1 MDLGGDQRCIV
12 IGAGVAGAA
21 CARTLAERG
30 WHVEVMDTS
39 AEPAQAASSVPVGIL
54 SCHVSP
60 DDNPLS
66 QLTRKGL
73 ELTLR
78 YLQQHLKQGEDWSPV
93 GVLERRWAEQP
104 HAKKPWVH
112 DEPDSPWQ
120 GFVSR
125 APLELLEQAGLPIE
139 PSQDLW
145 QPKGAW
151 VKPQAFVRSLLSH
164 PNITFSGQHE
174 IDSLSYETET
184 AEWVLRIKHHIH
196 IPNMGSSYTFTT
208 SSTPM
213 VVIATGADT
222 PEMLYNWFQAD
233 DRGMHPIAGQVT
245 WGVQDP
251 ALPSAL
257 PPFAVNGHGSFVAHV
272 PTASGKAWF
281 TGATFERHQFMV
293 QNQAQG
299 HQDNLNRL
307 SQLLPKA
314 HAAVA
319 STHPAH
325 APFQSWTGVR
335 CATLNRLPKLGSLNL
350 EKKPGL
356 FLCAGLGSRGLTT
369 GLLCAEVVANQMEG
383 RSQTL
388 TASMIQ
394 AMRGT

>member
-1 MDLGGDQRCIV
+1 MDFGGDQRCIV

-78 YLQQHLKQGEDWSPV
+78 YLQQNLKQDEDWSPV

-145 QPKGAW
+145 QPKIG
-151 VKPQAFVRSLLSH
+151 R
-164 PNITFSGQHE
+164 
-174 IDSLSYETET
+174 
-184 AEWVLRIKHHIH
+184 
-196 IPNMGSSYTFTT
+196 
-208 SSTPM
+208 
-213 VVIATGADT
+213 
-222 PEMLYNWFQAD
+222 
-233 DRGMHPIAGQVT
+233 
-245 WGVQDP
+245 
-251 ALPSAL
+251 
-257 PPFAVNGHGSFVAHV
+257 AHV
-272 PTASGKAWF
+272 
-281 TGATFERHQFMV
+281 
-293 QNQAQG
+293 
-299 HQDNLNRL
+299 
-307 SQLLPKA
+307 
-314 HAAVA
+314 
-319 STHPAH
+319 
-325 APFQSWTGVR
+325 
-335 CATLNRLPKLGSLNL
+335 
-350 EKKPGL
+350 
-356 FLCAGLGSRGLTT
+356 
-369 GLLCAEVVANQMEG
+369 
-383 RSQTL
+383 
-388 TASMIQ
+388 
-394 AMRGT
+394 